1 MNMNDYFL
9 RAFGREST
17 INVTTQIEEELTEVF
32 FKELATACAI
42 NMIASLISKCEF
54 RTFIK
59 GIPEK
64 KGEYYLWN
72 YEPNPNQNAG
82 DFWQQ
87 FVTNLLYDN
96 AALIV
101 EVGGKLYVAD
111 SFTRTHYSFRED
123 VFNNITIGDL
133 TMQRSMLSHEVIYL
147 ELDNINA
154 RRRLEGSYTA
164 YGQTVAKAIRSVLRA
179 GAQKGILNIDAQT
192 AAQPDFTTKLQTLI
206 TDRFKPFY
214 DTDSAVLP
222 LQTGYT
228 YTDVTKQTTAPT
240 PADLN
245 ERINYEFEMAGRA
258 YKIPKALMLG
268 DVSDV
273 EKITKNF
280 LTFAIDPICQRIG
293 SEVTRKKYGE
303 KQFAKGNYMDVN
315 TNCIQHIDIF
325 EQATNSDK
333 LLSSGLYCIDELRV
347 KLGDTALKTDWS
359 QKHYITK
366 NYAEAEKMEHLGD
379 VKEGE

>member
-72 YEPNPNQNAG
+72 YEPNQNQNAG

-192 AAQPDFTTKLQTLI
+192 AAQPDFTAKLQTLI

-280 LTFAIDPICQRIG
+280 F
-293 SEVTRKKYGE
+293 
-303 KQFAKGNYMDVN
+303 DVR
-315 TNCIQHIDIF
+315 H
-325 EQATNSDK
+325 
-333 LLSSGLYCIDELRV
+333 
-347 KLGDTALKTDWS
+347 
-359 QKHYITK
+359 
-366 NYAEAEKMEHLGD
+366 
-379 VKEGE
+379 